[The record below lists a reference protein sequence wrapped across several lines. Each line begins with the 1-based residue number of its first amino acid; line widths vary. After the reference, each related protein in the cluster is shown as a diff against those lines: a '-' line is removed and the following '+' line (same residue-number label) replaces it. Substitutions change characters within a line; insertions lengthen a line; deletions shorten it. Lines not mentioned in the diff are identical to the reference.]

1 MNVPGTP
8 VTSVRGR
15 GIVLRGNNVDT
26 DQIIPA
32 RYLRMVTFD
41 GLARHV
47 FEDER
52 KAAGGAHPFDDPR
65 YGGAKILF
73 VNDNFGSGS
82 SREHAPQALARW
94 GIEAIVGESFAEI
107 FFGNSTTLGLPLVTV
122 PSLVAAQLQDF
133 VEAEPECEF
142 CLDIERRRLTSDEGA
157 ASVALPA
164 PTREALLSGRWDAL
178 GELRQNMDAVRQVHG
193 RLPYVSGFA
202 G

>member
-8 VTSVRGR
+8 ISQVRGR
-15 GIVLRGNNVDT
+15 GIVLRGNNIDT

-41 GLARHV
+41 GLGRHV

-52 KAAGGAHPFDDPR
+52 KAAGGNHPFDDER
-65 YGGAKILF
+65 FAGAKILF

-122 PSLVAAQLQDF
+122 PDLVAAQLQDL
-133 VEAEPECEF
+133 VEAVPDCEF
-142 CLDIERRRLTSDEGA
+142 CLDIERRRLTSSEGA
-157 ASVALPA
+157 ASVSLPA

-178 GELRQNMDAVRQVHG
+178 GELRENMDAVKKVHDN
-193 RLPYVSGFA
+193 LPYVSGFA

>member
-8 VTSVRGR
+8 IAAVRGR

-41 GLARHV
+41 GLGRHV

-52 KAAGGAHPFDDPR
+52 KAADGSHPFDDRR
-65 YGGAKILF
+65 YSGAKILF
-73 VNDNFGSGS
+73 VNNNFGSGS

-122 PSLVAAQLQDF
+122 STETAAELQEL
-133 VEAEPECEF
+133 VEAEPS
-142 CLDIERRRLTSDEGA
+142 LDFELDVSALRLTAGRRQYPVS
-157 ASVALPA
+157 LPA

-178 GELRQNMDAVRQVHG
+178 GELRQNLDAVQQVHD

>member
-8 VTSVRGR
+8 ISAVRGR
-15 GIVLRGNNVDT
+15 GIVLRGNNIDT

-41 GLARHV
+41 GLGQHV

-52 KAAGGAHPFDDPR
+52 KAAGGNHPFDDQR
-65 YGGAKILF
+65 FGSAKILF

-122 PSLVAAQLQDF
+122 PTAEAAELQKLAEDDPSL
-133 VEAEPECEF
+133 EF
-142 CLDIERRRLTSDEGA
+142 ALDVNALRLTAGQREYSI
-157 ASVALPA
+157 SLPA

-178 GELRQNMDAVRQVHG
+178 GELRENMAAVKKVHDN
-193 RLPYVSGFA
+193 LPYVSGFA

>member
-8 VTSVRGR
+8 IPAVGGR
-15 GIVLRGNNVDT
+15 GIVLRGNNIDT

-41 GLARHV
+41 GLGRHV

-52 KAAGGAHPFDDPR
+52 KAAGGTHPFDDPR
-65 YGGAKILF
+65 FAGAKILF

-107 FFGNSTTLGLPLVTV
+107 FFGNSTTLGLPLVTLPTADADELQQLV
-122 PSLVAAQLQDF
+122 EESPSL
-133 VEAEPECEF
+133 EF
-142 CLDIERRRLTSDEGA
+142 SLDVNALRLTAGEREYPIS
-157 ASVALPA
+157 LPA

-178 GELRQNMDAVRQVHG
+178 GELRENLDAVKKVHDK
-193 RLPYVSGFA
+193 LPYVTGFA

>member
-8 VTSVRGR
+8 VRAVSGR
-15 GIVLRGNNVDT
+15 GIALRGNNVDT

-32 RYLRMVTFD
+32 RYLRMVTFE
-41 GLARHV
+41 GLGRHV

-52 KAAGGAHPFDDPR
+52 KAAAGAHPFDDGR
-65 YGGAKILF
+65 FAGSRILF

-122 PSLVAAQLQDF
+122 PTETAVRLQELVESDPGL
-133 VEAEPECEF
+133 EF
-142 CLDIERRRLTSDEGA
+142 DLDISLLRLSAGDEHYPV
-157 ASVALPA
+157 SLPE

-178 GELRQNMDAVRQVHG
+178 GELRQNMAAVRRVHDG
-193 RLPYVSGFA
+193 LPYVSGFA

>member
-8 VTSVRGR
+8 VTAVRGR
-15 GIVLRGNNVDT
+15 GIVLRGNNIDT

-41 GLARHV
+41 GLGRHV

-52 KAAGGAHPFDDPR
+52 KAADGAHPFDDER
-65 YGGAKILF
+65 FAGSRILF

-122 PSLVAAQLQDF
+122 ATAMAAELQELVEQDPSLELK
-133 VEAEPECEF
+133 
-142 CLDIERRRLTSDEGA
+142 LDVGALRLTAGA
-157 ASVALPA
+157 REYPVALPA

>member
-1 MNVPGTP
+1 MNMPGTP
-8 VTSVRGR
+8 VTTVRGR

-41 GLARHV
+41 GLGRHV

-52 KAAGGAHPFDDPR
+52 KAAGGAHPFDDER
-65 YGGAKILF
+65 FAGSRILF

-107 FFGNSTTLGLPLVTV
+107 FFGNSTTLGLPLVTL
-122 PSLVAAQLQDF
+122 PAKEAAELQALVETDPGL
-133 VEAEPECEF
+133 EF
-142 CLDIERRRLTSDEGA
+142 DLDVSGLRLTAGEREYPVS
-157 ASVALPA
+157 LPA

-178 GELRQNMDAVRQVHG
+178 GELRQNMDSVRQVHG

>member
-8 VTSVRGR
+8 IAKVQGR

-41 GLARHV
+41 GLGRHV

-52 KAAGGAHPFDDPR
+52 KAAGGSHPFDDAR
-65 YGGAKILF
+65 FAGSRILF

-122 PSLVAAQLQDF
+122 PTATAVKLQDL
-133 VEAEPECEF
+133 VESDPGIEF
-142 CLDIERRRLTSDEGA
+142 ELDVDRLRLTGGGEFAVS
-157 ASVALPA
+157 LPA

-178 GELRQNMDAVRQVHG
+178 GELRENMEAVRKVHDD
-193 RLPYVSGFA
+193 LPYVSGFA

>member
-1 MNVPGTP
+1 MNLPGTP
-8 VTSVRGR
+8 ITAVRGS
-15 GIVLRGNNVDT
+15 GIVLRGNNIDT

-41 GLARHV
+41 GLGRHV

-52 KAAGGAHPFDDPR
+52 KAADGAHPFDDPR
-65 YGGAKILF
+65 FSGAKILF

-122 PSLVAAQLQDF
+122 SPATAAALQ
-133 VEAEPECEF
+133 ESAEQDPGLEF
-142 CLDIERRRLTSDEGA
+142 DLDVGALRLTAGGREHQIS
-157 ASVALPA
+157 LPG

-178 GELRQNMDAVRQVHG
+178 GELRQNMDAVRKVRA

>member
-8 VTSVRGR
+8 IGIVSGR
-15 GIVLRGNNVDT
+15 GIALQGNNIDT

-41 GLARHV
+41 GLGEHV

-52 KAAGGAHPFDDPR
+52 KAAAGAHPFDDAR
-65 YGGAKILF
+65 HAGARILF

-94 GIEAIVGESFAEI
+94 GIAAIVGESFAEI

-122 PSLVAAQLQDF
+122 TAEAAAELQALVAKDPQREFRLDVAQLH
-133 VEAEPECEF
+133 
-142 CLDIERRRLTSDEGA
+142 LDAGDREY
-157 ASVALPA
+157 SVSLPP
-164 PTREALLSGRWDAL
+164 PTREALLSGHWDAL
-178 GELRQNMDAVRQVHG
+178 GELRQNAVAVREVYE
-193 RLPYVSGFA
+193 RLPYVCGFA

>member
-8 VTSVRGR
+8 IAKVSGR
-15 GIVLRGNNVDT
+15 GLALRGNNIDT

-41 GLARHV
+41 GLGRHV

-52 KAAGGAHPFDDPR
+52 KAAAGKHPFDDAR
-65 YGGAKILF
+65 YADARFLF

-94 GIEAIVGESFAEI
+94 GIAAIVGESFAEI

-122 PSLVAAQLQDF
+122 SSDVAAELQAIVGDH
-133 VEAEPECEF
+133 PECEF
-142 CLDIERRRLTSDEGA
+142 SLD
-157 ASVALPA
+157 VAELNLSAGDRDYPVSLPA

-178 GELRQNMDAVRQVHG
+178 GELRQNADAVRGVRDG
-193 RLPYVSGFA
+193 LPYISGFA

>member
-8 VTSVRGR
+8 ITNIGGR
-15 GIVLRGNNVDT
+15 GIVLRGNNIDT

-41 GLARHV
+41 GLGRHV

-52 KAAGGAHPFDDPR
+52 KAAAGAHPFDDER
-65 YGGAKILF
+65 FAGARILF

-94 GIEAIVGESFAEI
+94 GIQAIVGESFAEI
-107 FFGNSTTLGLPLVTV
+107 FFGNSTTLGLPLVTLPPGEAAELQAMV
-122 PSLVAAQLQDF
+122 EEDPSL
-133 VEAEPECEF
+133 EF
-142 CLDIERRRLTSDEGA
+142 DLDVSALRLKAGKSEY
-157 ASVALPA
+157 SVSLPA

-178 GELRQNMDAVRQVHG
+178 GELRQNMDAVGQVHD
-193 RLPYVSGFA
+193 RLPYVRGFA

>member
-8 VTSVRGR
+8 IAKVEGR

-41 GLARHV
+41 GLGRHV

-52 KAAGGAHPFDDPR
+52 KAADGSHPFDDAR
-65 YGGAKILF
+65 FAGSRILF

-122 PSLVAAQLQDF
+122 PTATAVKLQDL
-133 VEAEPECEF
+133 VESDPGIEF
-142 CLDIERRRLTSDEGA
+142 ELDVDRLRLTGGGEFAVS
-157 ASVALPA
+157 LPA

-178 GELRQNMDAVRQVHG
+178 GELRQNMKAVRKVHDA
-193 RLPYVSGFA
+193 LPYVSGFA